1 MSMVTTCPGC
11 HTTFSVTTGQLN
23 AHQGDVRCGNC
34 GKVFNAFDSLAP
46 HRAAAPADLQPAAE
60 APEAAPAQKPAP
72 EPEPVAAF
80 AEEWDAAPV
89 PFAATEVHEEARG
102 PEPASMPAGLAEET
116 ATTTAAPAREYLPE
130 PEAPAAQPAARKPA
144 MWGWI
149 SGTAVL
155 ALLLAAQSVFLYRT
169 EIAANYPDAGP
180 YLRQAC
186 GILQCTVPLPR
197 DAELLKIEAS
207 DLVSDPAQPKR
218 VTLSTLLSNHAKF
231 RLAWPALELTLTN
244 AADETVA
251 RRIFQPAEYLRPGTS
266 IQAGMAPLS
275 EVPVKLD
282 LDVGDLSAAGYRL
295 YVFYP

>member
-46 HRAAAPADLQPAAE
+46 HRATTPAEPPPPPL
-60 APEAAPAQKPAP
+60 APELP
-72 EPEPVAAF
+72 EPEAMPAWEAEPVATF
-80 AEEWDAAPV
+80 AEEWDAATT
-89 PFAATEVHEEARG
+89 PFAATEVHEEPRG
-102 PEPASMPAGLAEET
+102 RKPENVPTDWADET
-116 ATTTAAPAREYLPE
+116 APTPTAFFEEYLPE
-130 PEAPAAQPAARKPA
+130 PEAPPAREPA
-144 MWGWI
+144 MWGWVTGI
-149 SGTAVL
+149 VAL
-155 ALLLAAQSVFLYRT
+155 ALLLAAQSVFFYRT
-169 EIAANYPDAGP
+169 EIAANYPAVGQ

-186 GILQCTVPLPR
+186 DILQCTVALPR

-207 DLVSDPAQPKR
+207 DLESDPAQPQR
-218 VTLSTLLSNHAKF
+218 VTLSTILSNQARF
-231 RLAWPALELTLTN
+231 RQAYPALELTLTN
-244 AADETVA
+244 AADEAVA
-251 RRIFQPAEYLRPGTS
+251 RRIFQPAEYLKAGTD

-275 EVPVKLD
+275 EVSVKLD